1 MLKPDF
7 QKSKQGLL
15 PAIVQDAQNKEVLM
29 LAYMDQKA
37 WELTL
42 STGKAHYYS
51 RSRNKIW
58 QKGESSGHV
67 QLVQSLRLDCDLDAI
82 LLLVTQ
88 KGGAAC
94 HEGFQSCFFR
104 EIQDG
109 QTWQC
114 SPKIFEPKE
123 VYNK

>member
-82 LLLVTQ
+82 LLLVIQ
-88 KGGAAC
+88 QGGAAC
-94 HEGFQSCFFR
+94 HEGYQSCFFR

-109 QTWQC
+109 QTRQC

-123 VYNK
+123 VYK